1 MSRRPAN
8 WGSDASKGMNQASRG
23 LSMAFGFV
31 GVMLLFFG
39 AGKLID
45 NWLGITPW
53 AEVIGSMIGWAAGTY
68 VVYQGT
74 KRGL

>member
-1 MSRRPAN
+1 
-8 WGSDASKGMNQASRG
+8 MNQASRG

-53 AEVIGSMIGWAAGTY
+53 AEVIGSLLGWVAGTLT
-68 VVYQGT
+68 VYYGT
-74 KRGL
+74 KQGI